1 MGAKATWN
9 LFMTRGLTAIIN
21 DDLTGIALGCGAMM
35 GGVVS
40 AGAGFAIGSVFYGDD
55 DDEDVRTALPVG
67 LALFGF
73 VIGFILCRC
82 VLQVIASAVIAL
94 FVCYAED
101 PASMFANRPE
111 EYQRLL
117 DAKPTWGDVYTT
129 YGGARVQQV
138 GPVMHVAPA
147 QNAVQQQQQPQVVY
161 QQVQQQGVYPQ
172 IGQQQVQQQAP
183 YQPPN

>member
-1 MGAKATWN
+1 
-9 LFMTRGLTAIIN
+9 
-21 DDLTGIALGCGAMM
+21 MM

-40 AGAGFAIGSVFYGDD
+40 AGVGYLIGYTFYNDD
-55 DDEDVRTALPVG
+55 EDEDVREFLPVG
-67 LALFGF
+67 LAVFGF
-73 VIGFILCRC
+73 FVGFILCRC
-82 VLQVIASAVIAL
+82 ILQVIASAVIAL

-138 GPVMHVAPA
+138 GPVMTVAPA
-147 QNAVQQQQQPQVVY
+147 QPVVYVQQQPQPQQTQQVVY
-161 QQVQQQGVYPQ
+161 QQVQQQPQQQQVVYQQPQQTQQVVNQQAQQQGVYPQ
-172 IGQQQVQQQAP
+172 IGQQQQP